1 MGEPQNIDKAPR
13 FQPVGRLRDEVG
25 FTPARDLDAGLAETV
40 AWWRA
45 RSRVQVFQR
54 KTACDSDD
62 SRRFVRRD
70 AVPVHQNALMTTR
83 QKARRAARGTLT
95 LAVCGRCGF
104 IHNQTFE
111 PERLSYGAAYDN
123 AQTHSAAFRD
133 YVDGLA
139 DHLLSDRGV
148 RGCRIVEIGCGDG
161 YFLRRLVDDATAGNA
176 GVGFDPSYSGPDT
189 DPDMD
194 NGDRLRFER
203 RFFDADCAD
212 VAADVVVCRH
222 VIEHVPDPVAMLNA
236 VRQALARSPH
246 ARVYFETPCVEWILA
261 ENAIWDLFYE
271 HCSYFTAVSLAA
283 AFEVAGFTVSG
294 VEHVFGGQYLWL
306 EARLPGP
313 VVAAPLDGGSLP
325 RDAARFGVEEAA
337 MLSRLETQLGAIAGS
352 RRVAIW
358 GAGAKGATLANLL
371 DPERRLFDSL
381 IDINPN
387 KQGCFVAGSGH
398 EIVSLAEAL
407 RRGVAVAVL
416 MNPNYRPEI
425 EAMVRKAGAT
435 LELMDVA

>member
-1 MGEPQNIDKAPR
+1 MNPTTSC
-13 FQPVGRLRDEVG
+13 PV
-25 FTPARDLDAGLAETV
+25 
-40 AWWRA
+40 
-45 RSRVQVFQR
+45 
-54 KTACDSDD
+54 CDSADL
-62 SRRFVRRD
+62 RRFVRRD
-70 AVPVHQNALMTTR
+70 SVPVHQNALMATR
-83 QKARRAARGTLT
+83 HEARGAARGALT
-95 LAVCGRCGF
+95 LAACGYCGF

-123 AQTHSAAFRD
+123 AQTHSVAFRS

-139 DHLLSDRGV
+139 DHLLNDAGV

-161 YFLRRLVDDATAGNA
+161 YFLRRLVDDASAGNA
-176 GVGFDPSYSGPDT
+176 GVGFDPSYSGADM
-189 DPDMD
+189 DPETD

-203 RFFDADCAD
+203 RLFDADCAD

-222 VIEHVPDPVAMLNA
+222 VIEHLADPLAMLAA
-236 VRQALARSPH
+236 VRQALATSPL

-271 HCSYFTAVSLAA
+271 HCSYFTAGSLAA
-283 AFEVAGFTVSG
+283 AFAAAGFTVSS

-306 EARLPGP
+306 EARLSGP
-313 VVAAPLDGGSLP
+313 VKAAAPDAGSVP
-325 RDAARFGVEEAA
+325 REAARFGDQETALLARLAA
-337 MLSRLETQLGAIAGS
+337 QLGAIAGH
-352 RRVAIW
+352 RRAAIW
-358 GAGAKGATLANLL
+358 GAGAKGATLATLI
-371 DPERRLFDSL
+371 DPDRRLFDSL

-407 RRGVAVAVL
+407 RRGVAAAVL

-425 EAMVRKAGAT
+425 EAMVHKAGAT
-435 LELMDVA
+435 LELLDVA